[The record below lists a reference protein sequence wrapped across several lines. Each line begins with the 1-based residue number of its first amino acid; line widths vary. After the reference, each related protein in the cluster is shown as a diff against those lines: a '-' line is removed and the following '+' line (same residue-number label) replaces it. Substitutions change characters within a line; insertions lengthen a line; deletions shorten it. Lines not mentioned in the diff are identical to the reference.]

1 MRITLKQLEV
11 FVAIAQEGTV
21 LKAADRLS
29 LTQSASSMSLADL
42 ERQLG
47 RQLFDRVG
55 RRLQLNDTG
64 NLLLP
69 KAIDIL
75 SRTEDLEKQAAN
87 DSSEMGQLR
96 IGSSLT
102 IGGYLIPSL
111 MGTYL
116 RNHPSSRLSLDMGN
130 TRHVIENLEKF
141 HIDIGFIEGYCHAPE
156 IDVLPWQED
165 ELVIFVGKDHPL
177 ACTREVTLDDLA
189 HCDWILREPGSGTR
203 ETFDHA
209 VFGKLAQIKM
219 AMELSQTE
227 AIKHVVESGFGVGC
241 LSRISLHDA
250 ITQGRLVPLSTP
262 YLNLRRK
269 FLILIHRQKY
279 RGGHLNRFVEFCLG
293 NQIS

>member
-11 FVAIAQEGTV
+11 FVAIAQEGTI

-55 RRLQLNDTG
+55 RRVQLNDTG

-75 SRTEDLEKQAAN
+75 SRTDDLEKLAMDDTSQA
-87 DSSEMGQLR
+87 GQLR

-111 MGTYL
+111 MGSYL
-116 RNHPSSRLSLDMGN
+116 CDYPASRLSLDMGN
-130 TRHVIENLEKF
+130 TRHVISNIEKF
-141 HIDIGFIEGYCHAPE
+141 NLDIGFIEGYCHVPDM
-156 IDVLPWQED
+156 DVLPWRED
-165 ELVIFVGKDHPL
+165 ELVVFTGKDHPL
-177 ACTREVTLDDLA
+177 AHLSTVTLKDLA
-189 HCDWILREPGSGTR
+189 HCDWVLREPGSGTR
-203 ETFDHA
+203 ETFDNA
-209 VFGKLAQIKM
+209 VFGKLPQIKL

-227 AIKHVVESGFGVGC
+227 AIKQVVESGFGVGC
-241 LSRISLHDA
+241 LSRISLQDA
-250 ITQGRLVPLSTP
+250 FTQGRLVPLATP
-262 YLNLRRK
+262 YLNLQRQ
-269 FLILIHRQKY
+269 FLIIIHRQKY
-279 RGGHLNRFVEFCLG
+279 RGSHLSRFLEYCLAK
-293 NQIS
+293 QPR